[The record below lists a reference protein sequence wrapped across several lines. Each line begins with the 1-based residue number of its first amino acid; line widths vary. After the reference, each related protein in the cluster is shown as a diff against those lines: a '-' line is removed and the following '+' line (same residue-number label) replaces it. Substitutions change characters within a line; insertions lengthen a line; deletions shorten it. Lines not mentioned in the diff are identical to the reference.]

1 MASLE
6 QSLLRKFL
14 GRNFFIEHMGDRH
27 HQDLNGAYYG
37 PSIPPPRK
45 VSHSH
50 GRGGGGC
57 CGCIGD
63 CLGCCGCCILS
74 VIFNIVITIAILLGI
89 AALIIWLIFRPNAI
103 KFHVADAKLTQ
114 FTLGA
119 DNNLR
124 YNLDLNFTIR
134 NPNRRIGVYYDQIEV
149 RGYYGDQRFGNGNV
163 APFYQ
168 GHKNTT
174 EVGSKLEGQGLVVLN
189 GGDRKDLDE
198 DLKSGIYRI
207 DAKLRLRV
215 RFKFGL
221 IKSWRFK
228 PKVRCDLKVPLGSSN
243 VTSGF
248 QFQRTK
254 CDIDF

>member
-1 MASLE
+1 M
-6 QSLLRKFL
+6 
-14 GRNFFIEHMGDRH
+14 
-27 HQDLNGAYYG
+27 
-37 PSIPPPRK
+37 
-45 VSHSH
+45 
-50 GRGGGGC
+50 
-57 CGCIGD
+57 
-63 CLGCCGCCILS
+63 
-74 VIFNIVITIAILLGI
+74 
-89 AALIIWLIFRPNAI
+89 
-103 KFHVADAKLTQ
+103 
-114 FTLGA
+114 
-119 DNNLR
+119 
-124 YNLDLNFTIR
+124 
-134 NPNRRIGVYYDQIEV
+134 
-149 RGYYGDQRFGNGNV
+149 
-163 APFYQ
+163 
-168 GHKNTT
+168 
-174 EVGSKLEGQGLVVLN
+174 GSKLEGQGLVVLN